1 MAEHRS
7 PGLSSLLNGAGVDS
21 SRRGWIAQ
29 LDPRLRIV
37 AAVLF
42 ALVTVSLD
50 ELSTAAVALAIALAL
65 PLSCG
70 LSPRIF
76 VRLLPLAF
84 LMLVLLLTLPFSVP
98 GETIWRL
105 GDLAASAEGL
115 QLALLVLLKANAVV
129 LALLVLVGTLEPAVF
144 GHALGRLRVP
154 DKLVALLLLTL
165 RQIQLITD
173 EYRRLRQALRAR
185 AFVAR
190 SNRHT
195 WNTVGWLMGMLLV
208 RSLDRSRRLL
218 DAMRLRGWQGRL
230 PLLNQLY
237 WRASDSLAAVLVA
250 LLLGLLL
257 AVDCLAVPLS

>member
-1 MAEHRS
+1 MAEDRS
-7 PGLSSLLNGAGVDS
+7 LWLIDATGDSAGPGWME
-21 SRRGWIAQ
+21 R
-29 LDPRLRIV
+29 LDARLRIV
-37 AAVLF
+37 TAVLF

-50 ELSTAAVALAIALAL
+50 GLSTSALALAIALVL

-105 GDLAASAEGL
+105 GGLAASAEGL
-115 QLALLVLLKANAVV
+115 QLALLVLLKANAVA
-129 LALLVLVGTLEPAVF
+129 LALLVLVGTLEPAVL
-144 GHALGRLRVP
+144 GHALGRLGVP
-154 DKLVALLLLTL
+154 DKLVALLLLTV

-185 AFVAR
+185 AFVPR

-195 WNTVGWLMGMLLV
+195 WRTVGWLMGMLLV
-208 RSLDRSRRLL
+208 RSLARSRRVL

-230 PLLNQLY
+230 PLLSQLH
-237 WRASDSLAAVLVA
+237 WRAKDSLAAVLIA

-257 AVDCLAVPLS
+257 AVDHLAAPLL